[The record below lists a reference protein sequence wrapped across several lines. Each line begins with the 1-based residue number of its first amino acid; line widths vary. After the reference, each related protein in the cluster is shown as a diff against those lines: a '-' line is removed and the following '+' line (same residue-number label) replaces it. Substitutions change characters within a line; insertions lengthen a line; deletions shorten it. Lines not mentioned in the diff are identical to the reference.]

1 MVNQNIFFLDNFL
14 LCKHNDLLYCDIPN
28 LYFAFWHIVY
38 SVEHKLNNLN
48 IILNP
53 DTSLL
58 FTEVESVATDSI
70 SSKLRSSRPIS

>member
-14 LCKHNDLLYCDIPN
+14 LCKHNDLFYCDIPN
-28 LYFAFWHIVY
+28 LYLCLLAY